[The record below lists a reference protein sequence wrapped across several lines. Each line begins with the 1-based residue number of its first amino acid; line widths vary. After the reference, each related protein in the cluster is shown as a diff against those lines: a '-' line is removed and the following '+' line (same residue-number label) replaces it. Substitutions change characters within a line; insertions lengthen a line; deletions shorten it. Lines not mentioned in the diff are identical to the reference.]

1 MIGDSPEEFAMVRLL
16 FSRRWWL
23 TTLLVITAIGVVI
36 LLGFWQLGRYAE
48 NRAYNAHL
56 NAMQVAPALVLSTEN
71 LSVDLTGMEYRTV
84 QAAGAYDFTHQ
95 VAIRNQVWTQS
106 WGDDVGYT
114 LVTPLI
120 MAGGQAV
127 LVERGWIPLKD
138 NQPASWRQYD
148 QPGRVT
154 VTGVIRLPAKPEM
167 GGAQD
172 PTPGPGQAGLNFWN
186 IVNIPRLQKQI
197 PYPLLPIYIQQAP
210 DPAQTGLPYRDSP
223 VPNPA
228 DDGTNLGYALV
239 WFSFGL
245 LLLFGYPSYLRKQEG
260 HTVGKNA

>member
-1 MIGDSPEEFAMVRLL
+1 MFALL
-16 FSRRWWL
+16 FSRRWWWS
-23 TTLLVITAIGVVI
+23 TLLVMTGIGVVI
-36 LLGFWQLGRYAE
+36 LLGFWQIGRYSE
-48 NRAYNAHL
+48 NHAYNVHL
-56 NAMQVAPALVLSTEN
+56 TAMQAAPALVLSPGN
-71 LSVDLTGMEYRTV
+71 LTADLTGMEYRTV
-84 QAAGAYDFTHQ
+84 QATGTYDFSHQ

-114 LVTPLI
+114 LLTPLVL
-120 MAGGQAV
+120 AGGQAV

-148 QPGRVT
+148 QPGPVT
-154 VTGVIRLPAKPEM
+154 VTGVIRLPARPEM

-172 PTPGPGQAGLNFWN
+172 PTLEPGQVGLDFWN

-197 PYPLLPIYIQQAP
+197 PFPLLPIYIQQAP

-223 VPNPA
+223 VSNPA

-239 WFSFGL
+239 WFSFGI
-245 LLLFGYPSYLRKQEG
+245 LLFIGYPVYLKKQGERTAD
-260 HTVGKNA
+260 HKA